1 MYLPSGLMAGDVRV
15 GLPKMSFRAMS
26 LSGSAACTGSASGR
40 RRTATSAVNAR
51 MEFRAFMGDLGGR
64 KLGILQRNTCIRTK
78 LKFGADLRTSFS
90 ILDINGHGPKQS

>member
-64 KLGILQRNTCIRTK
+64 KLGILQRNTRIRTK
-78 LKFGADLRTSFS
+78 LKFGADLRHIAFHPRHQRSRA
-90 ILDINGHGPKQS
+90 